1 MIATELL
8 AAAAISLLFGVILAP
23 FVSRLV
29 LAVGVVDKP
38 DGRRKLH
45 GRVVPLAGGPLVVLT
60 TFLALAI
67 WYVLEDTFA
76 DCVGKLG
83 VSVPGFMVAVLFM
96 FGIGVID
103 DRFRIR
109 GRVKLVGQ
117 IVAISLAIAAGVRFE
132 SITLCG
138 FDIRFGSSFGC
149 ALTMIW
155 LLGVVNAVNL
165 LDGIDGMVG
174 GIGLVVAATL
184 AVMAAWVGHP
194 AEAGVAACLAGTL
207 AAFLVFNKPPAKIFL
222 GDSGSMSIGLLLGSL
237 SVVCCLKG
245 PATLMLGPPV
255 TLLLLPL
262 LDTVAAITRRV
273 LTGRSIYMTDRGH
286 LHHRLLQSGLSHKTA
301 LILVGVLSSILS
313 LGVLASLRYGH
324 DSLALTAAT
333 VVVAFL
339 VLSRLFGVQE
349 LGLVRNKLLEVF
361 GRFTS
366 ARPNGE
372 VVVIRLQGRAEGW
385 ETIWQ
390 HLANRSEHFGLHSA
404 NVDIN
409 APFFQESY
417 YVKWKNPASQG
428 GEDETIADRW
438 HLELPLKVA
447 GQTIGVV
454 RLIGPVGVANLSMV
468 LGRIHEFVGELAALA
483 LKVLVPGIQPAAGYQ
498 HTPATATV
506 HHSANQHPA
515 RALQPEIVGA

>member
-1 MIATELL
+1 
-8 AAAAISLLFGVILAP
+8 
-23 FVSRLV
+23 
-29 LAVGVVDKP
+29 
-38 DGRRKLH
+38 
-45 GRVVPLAGGPLVVLT
+45 
-60 TFLALAI
+60 
-67 WYVLEDTFA
+67 
-76 DCVGKLG
+76 
-83 VSVPGFMVAVLFM
+83 MVAVLFM
-96 FGIGVID
+96 FGVGVID

-117 IVAISLAIAAGVRFE
+117 IVAISIAIAAGVRFE

-138 FDIRFGSSFGC
+138 FDIPAPFESITLWGFDIQCGGSFGC
-149 ALTMIW
+149 VLTMIW

-174 GIGLVVAATL
+174 SIGLIAAATL
-184 AVMAAWVGHP
+184 AVMAAWVGHS

-237 SVVCCLKG
+237 AVVCCLKG

-301 LILVGVLSSILS
+301 LILVGALSSILS
-313 LGVLASLRYGH
+313 LGVLASLRYH
-324 DSLALTAAT
+324 NDSLALTAAI

-349 LGLVRNKLLEVF
+349 LGLVRNKLLEAF
-361 GRFTS
+361 GRFAS

-390 HLANRSEHFGLHSA
+390 HLASRAEHFGLHSA
-404 NVDIN
+404 SVDIN

-417 YVKWKNPASQG
+417 YVKWKNPTSSG
-428 GEDETIADRW
+428 GADEMIADRW
-438 HLELPLKVA
+438 QLELPLKVA

-454 RLIGPVGVANLSMV
+454 RLIGPVGVANLSIV
-468 LGRIHEFVGELAALA
+468 LGRIHEFVGELATLA

-498 HTPATATV
+498 NTPATMPV

-515 RALQPEIVGA
+515 RVPQPEIVGA